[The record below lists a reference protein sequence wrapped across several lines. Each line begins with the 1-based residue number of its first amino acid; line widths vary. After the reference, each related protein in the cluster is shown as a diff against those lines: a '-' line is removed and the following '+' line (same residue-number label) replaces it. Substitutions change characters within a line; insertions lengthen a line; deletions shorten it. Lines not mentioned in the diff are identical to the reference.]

1 MAKMLVV
8 PETELHYKWPNIEVI
23 DIDTL
28 IHTFEIP
35 MQIHIH
41 TCKLE
46 TNKQKMLE
54 KNSKNKIHTTN
65 VTFCFHYY

>member
-54 KNSKNKIHTTN
+54 KKL
-65 VTFCFHYY
+65 